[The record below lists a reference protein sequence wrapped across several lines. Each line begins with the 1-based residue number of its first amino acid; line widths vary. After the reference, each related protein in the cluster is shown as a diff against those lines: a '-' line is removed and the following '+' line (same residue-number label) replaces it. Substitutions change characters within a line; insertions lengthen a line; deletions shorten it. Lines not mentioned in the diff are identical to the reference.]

1 MSRMVTASGMS
12 ASAKVPSANFA
23 TPVNYMDPEIH
34 QEALL
39 QRVITH
45 ATTQESIYTIKLK
58 KKIIAKRSFSSFN
71 YSLGS
76 FSRFSH
82 VY

>member
-1 MSRMVTASGMS
+1 MSRIVTASGMS

-34 QEALL
+34 QEELL

-45 ATTQESIYTIKLK
+45 ATTQESFYTVKLK
-58 KKIIAKRSFSSFN
+58 KSYLNILS
-71 YSLGS
+71 
-76 FSRFSH
+76 
-82 VY
+82 